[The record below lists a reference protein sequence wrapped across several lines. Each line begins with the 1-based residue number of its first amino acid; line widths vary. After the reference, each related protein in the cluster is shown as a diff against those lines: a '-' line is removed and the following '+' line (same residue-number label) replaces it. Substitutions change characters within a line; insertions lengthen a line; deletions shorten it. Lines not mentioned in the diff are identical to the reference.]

1 MLSAKIRARFHRKY
15 IGGFHSWFLCTQ
27 VGSIYLQAI
36 LADLGRG
43 RCINR
48 KGELAPLG
56 AFAWSSGAFS
66 VANHCSVLFKSP
78 GAMTSLRLPVPIH
91 AIADQPSQDVV
102 MDRNFFLKNLRASP
116 AVSWP
121 SPLVSLTE
129 LALSCHIWTLV
140 DSMTLFLGPLV
151 ATLASSLV
159 TYCNETNN
167 FSEWKD
173 HGRNMMACWSQ

>member
-27 VGSIYLQAI
+27 VGSICLQAI

-43 RCINR
+43 RWVNR
-48 KGELAPLG
+48 KGELAQLG
-56 AFAWSSGAFS
+56 AFPWSYGALS
-66 VANHCSVLFKSP
+66 IASHCSVLFRSP
-78 GAMTSLRLPVPIH
+78 GATTSLRLPVPIH
-91 AIADQPSQDVV
+91 AITDQPSQDVV
-102 MDRNFFLKNLRASP
+102 MDMNFFLKNLRASP
-116 AVSWP
+116 AVPWP

-129 LALSCHIWTLV
+129 LDLSCHIWTLV

-159 TYCNETNN
+159 TYCNGTNS

-173 HGRNMMACWSQ
+173 HGRNMTACWS